1 METEGVAQID
11 SIHLCLRIFP
21 ILPVYL
27 VSEHGASYRAVYTEE
42 ESAQRR
48 QFQVRTHSFWTVS
61 NLLCVDEHL
70 TKRHLTAVL
79 CS

>member
-1 METEGVAQID
+1 METGVAQID
-11 SIHLCLRIFP
+11 SIQLCLHVFL

-27 VSEHGASYRAVYTEE
+27 VSEHGTSHRAVCTEE
-42 ESAQRR
+42 ESAQHR

-61 NLLCVDEHL
+61 NLPCVDERL
-70 TKRHLTAVL
+70 TKHHLTAVL